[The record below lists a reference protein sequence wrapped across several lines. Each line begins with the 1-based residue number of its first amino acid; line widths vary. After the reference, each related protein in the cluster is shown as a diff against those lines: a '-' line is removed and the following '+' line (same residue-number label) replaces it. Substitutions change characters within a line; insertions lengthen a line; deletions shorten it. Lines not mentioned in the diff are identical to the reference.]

1 MVSLGCPKNVVDGE
15 VMLGDLRRSGF
26 DIVDDHEAA
35 DAIVV
40 NTCGFVEDAKTESI
54 DAIVEAASLNEDGK
68 KRRCMPSQPRLQ

>member
-15 VMLGDLRRSGF
+15 VLLGDLYRSGF
-26 DIVDDHEAA
+26 DVINEHEDA

-68 KRRCMPSQPRLQ
+68 NRK